1 MEMSLWKKNEGEEQ
15 INKVYID
22 RIVHDDIKE
31 VNFVDT
37 REKFFKE
44 FLYIT
49 RNPYLKNNI
58 LCWKK
63 FLENTMWEYLFYD
76 TKFCND
82 FAQTICNITKWDKN
96 VIDLFEQ
103 YIEKSGDFEIIGDM
117 EKYKKIKFFKDFYVS
132 KEQKEMHKFILDKLH
147 KYSIDLKLD
156 NNLSMEYYMKFYL
169 QYAAMNDKQIEEIY
183 HKSRRQVI
191 LIESLFFLL
200 IVIIIVSLLIIK
212 KL

>member
-1 MEMSLWKKNEGEEQ
+1 MKMSLWKKNEGEEQ

-22 RIVHDDIKE
+22 RIVHDDVKE
-31 VNFVDT
+31 VNSIDT

-44 FLYIT
+44 FSYIV

-63 FLENTMWEYLFYD
+63 FLENTMWDYLFYD

-82 FAQTICNITKWDKN
+82 FVQTICNITNWDKK
-96 VIDLFEQ
+96 VINLFEM
-103 YIEKSGDFEIIGDM
+103 YIEKSGDFEIIRNM
-117 EKYKKIKFFKDFYVS
+117 EKHKKIKLFKYFYVS
-132 KEQKEMHKFILDKLH
+132 KEQEKLHSFILDNLK

-156 NNLSMEYYMKFYL
+156 NELSMEYYLKFYF
-169 QYAAMNDKQIEEIY
+169 QYAAINDNKIEEIY
-183 HKSRRQVI
+183 RKSRIQVI
-191 LIESLFFLL
+191 LIESVIVLL
-200 IVIIIVSLLIIK
+200 VIIIVLSILILK